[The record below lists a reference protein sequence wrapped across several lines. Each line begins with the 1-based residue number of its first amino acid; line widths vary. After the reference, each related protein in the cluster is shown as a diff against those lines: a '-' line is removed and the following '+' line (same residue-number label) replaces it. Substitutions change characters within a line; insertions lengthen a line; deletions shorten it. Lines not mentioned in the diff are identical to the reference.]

1 MKQTLQFFYWISGD
15 PPSDSYDLT
24 IYAEE
29 GGSLLTASA
38 FQKAMVATNDR
49 LAGAYLRMWKVRQM
63 QKNKLAKLFDI
74 SCDP

>member
-1 MKQTLQFFYWISGD
+1 MKQTLQLFYWISGD
-15 PPSDSYDLT
+15 PPSHSYDLT

-49 LAGAYLRMWKVRQM
+49 LAGTYLRMWKVRQM